1 MQHNLKKYVPGFPKI
16 LYIFVYF
23 LYSQGWIVIPYFF
36 CVRSKLLKFLSSTKD
51 NKQIAIC
58 LQVFFEHVCILRTRI
73 FPQLMK
79 WIWKWFHWKSTNFTF
94 YTCFL
99 IPKMFNTLIN
109 ASICTVRWW
118 RVIYRPELQLSALVS
133 KIDN

>member
-36 CVRSKLLKFLSSTKD
+36 CVRSKLLKFLSSRKD

-58 LQVFFEHVCILRTRI
+58 LQVFFWACVYFKDQNISPIDEMNMTMIPLKTNQFYFLYMFSDSQNVQYIDKCQYLYSPMVACDLQTRVAI
-73 FPQLMK
+73 
-79 WIWKWFHWKSTNFTF
+79 
-94 YTCFL
+94 
-99 IPKMFNTLIN
+99 
-109 ASICTVRWW
+109 
-118 RVIYRPELQLSALVS
+118 VS
-133 KIDN
+133 VSQ